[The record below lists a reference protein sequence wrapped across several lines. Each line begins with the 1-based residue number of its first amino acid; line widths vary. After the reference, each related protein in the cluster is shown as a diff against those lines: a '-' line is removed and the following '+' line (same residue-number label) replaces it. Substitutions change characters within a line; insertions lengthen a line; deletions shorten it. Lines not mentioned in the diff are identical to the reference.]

1 MKEGFSE
8 GEIMEYHNTLA
19 AVFLSRKNRFVA
31 TVLLNGKETTV
42 HVKNTGRL
50 AELLFPG
57 AKVILQ
63 DCDAENRKTRY
74 DLICV
79 RKPELGWVNIDAQ
92 ASNKVMLE
100 WLLGNG
106 FSAIRPE
113 YRYGES
119 RLDFYTEKD
128 DERYLIEVKGC
139 TLELDGVG
147 YFPDAPSER
156 AVRHLGE
163 LMRAREEGYR
173 AVIAFV
179 IAMPQVT
186 KVRPYEKN
194 DPAFASAFRK
204 AEEAGVEVW
213 YLPCCVTE
221 NSLKIDGCRI

>member
-1 MKEGFSE
+1 
-8 GEIMEYHNTLA
+8 MEYPNTLP

-31 TVLLNGKETTV
+31 AVLLDGKEETV

-50 AELLFPG
+50 GELLTPG
-57 AKVILQ
+57 ADVILQ
-63 DCDAENRKTRY
+63 DCAAENRKTRY

-79 RKPELGWVNIDAQ
+79 RKPELGWVNIDSQ
-92 ASNKVMLE
+92 ATNKVMLE
-100 WLLGNG
+100 WLQDSG

-119 RLDFYTEKD
+119 RLDFYAEKD
-128 DERYLIEVKGC
+128 SENYLIEVKGC
-139 TLELDGVG
+139 TLELGGIG

-163 LMRAREEGYR
+163 LMRAKAEGCR

-186 KVRPYEKN
+186 KVLPYERN
-194 DPAFASAFRK
+194 DPAFAAAFRQ
-204 AEEAGVEVW
+204 ATEAGVEVW
-213 YLPCCVTE
+213 YLPCSVTE
-221 NSLKIDGCRI
+221 SALKVERCLIENEKA

>member
-1 MKEGFSE
+1 
-8 GEIMEYHNTLA
+8 MEYPNTLP

-31 TVLLNGKETTV
+31 TVLLDGKEERV

-50 AELLFPG
+50 GELLKPG

-63 DCDAENRKTRY
+63 DCAAENRKTRY

-79 RKPELGWVNIDAQ
+79 RKPELGWVNIDSQ
-92 ASNKVMLE
+92 ATNKVMLE
-100 WLLGNG
+100 WLRDSG
-106 FSAIRPE
+106 FSTIRPE
-113 YRYGES
+113 FRYGES
-119 RLDFYTEKD
+119 RLDFYAEKD
-128 DERYLIEVKGC
+128 GEKYLIEVKDC

-147 YFPDAPSER
+147 HFPDAPSER

-186 KVRPYEKN
+186 KVLPYEKN

-213 YLPCCVTE
+213 HLPCYVTE